1 LRSHVNLTETR
12 ESLSLITKAGV
23 DSGKVVVGVSSYRRS
38 FRMADGDCD
47 SPLCKF
53 TRSRLHSNADK
64 AECTNT
70 ASYISNAE
78 INQLLKHNSS
88 RVNKHYIDTHSN
100 SNIMIY
106 DDTN

>member
-1 LRSHVNLTETR
+1 
-12 ESLSLITKAGV
+12 
-23 DSGKVVVGVSSYRRS
+23 
-38 FRMADGDCD
+38 MADGDCD

>member
-1 LRSHVNLTETR
+1 
-12 ESLSLITKAGV
+12 
-23 DSGKVVVGVSSYRRS
+23 
-38 FRMADGDCD
+38 MADGDYD

-64 AECTNT
+64 TEYTDT
-70 ASYISNAE
+70 AGYISNAE

-88 RVNKHYIDTHSN
+88 RVNKHYIDAHSN
-100 SNIMIY
+100 RNLIVY